1 MFGSRGVRNLE
12 VTVELPLLLYLPTV
26 SIYNYYSYR
35 SEFNTVWWL
44 NKPWTRHC
52 LRLVFENI
60 IIYNITAKSCVHL
73 RNIMDRIA
81 TLWLRQFLS
90 TLYKLRDSVIRQTP
104 YIQTISILWR
114 EPLVFRL
121 QTSSSELLVQADSIA
136 VFEIVPY
143 HGYSA
148 LYRVL
153 AIL

>member
-35 SEFNTVWWL
+35 SELNTVWWL

-73 RNIMDRIA
+73 RNIMHRIA
-81 TLWLRQFLS
+81 TLWLWQFLS
-90 TLYKLRDSVIRQTP
+90 TLKITWFCNSSDNLYPNHFHTM
-104 YIQTISILWR
+104 

-121 QTSSSELLVQADSIA
+121 QTSSSELHAQADSIA

>member
-12 VTVELPLLLYLPTV
+12 VTVELPLLLYLYLT
-26 SIYNYYSYR
+26 IYYSYR
-35 SEFNTVWWL
+35 SELNTVWWL

-73 RNIMDRIA
+73 RNIMHRIA
-81 TLWLRQFLS
+81 TLWLQQFLKHS
-90 TLYKLRDSVIRQTP
+90 LQITWFCNSSDTLYPNHFHTM
-104 YIQTISILWR
+104 